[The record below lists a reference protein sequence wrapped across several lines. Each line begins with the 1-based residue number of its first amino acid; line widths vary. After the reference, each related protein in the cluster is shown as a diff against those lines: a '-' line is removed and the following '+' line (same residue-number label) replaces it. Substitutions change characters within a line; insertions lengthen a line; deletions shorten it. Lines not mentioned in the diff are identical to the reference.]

1 MMNDKRPYQ
10 YELNPP
16 SSKIDLQNVYVPI
29 DSGAWK
35 RPRAITVE
43 NLAGYLTVEVADD
56 LNVSAVEYVNQADS
70 PETPPNT
77 FRVNTRAH
85 IAIDDNYLYVWI
97 PSQNRWKRSLLA
109 EW

>member
-1 MMNDKRPYQ
+1 MPEKRPYQ
-10 YELNPP
+10 FEKFPP
-16 SSKIDLQNVYVPI
+16 NVDLDLASVYVPL
-29 DSGAWK
+29 DSNGWK
-35 RPRAITVE
+35 RQRIITLE
-43 NLAGYLTVEVADD
+43 NLSGYISVKVHDD